1 MKKLLLI
8 LICLF
13 VSFEVKSL
21 ELNLVCKFVDFWG
34 RTKSGDQFVSRNDL
48 SDQSG
53 SDGFIILKNRR
64 INSNLMFS
72 YHGEKVHD
80 EISVLNET
88 DSEIFVKVYFLN
100 DTTYHTIFIDRYT
113 GKTRVRESVDGTD
126 IDQNFRIW
134 NYSCSK
140 GTRKF

>member
-1 MKKLLLI
+1 
-8 LICLF
+8 
-13 VSFEVKSL
+13 
-21 ELNLVCKFVDFWG
+21 
-34 RTKSGDQFVSRNDL
+34 
-48 SDQSG
+48 
-53 SDGFIILKNRR
+53 
-64 INSNLMFS
+64 MFS

-100 DTTYHTIFIDRYT
+100 DTTYHTVFIDRYT